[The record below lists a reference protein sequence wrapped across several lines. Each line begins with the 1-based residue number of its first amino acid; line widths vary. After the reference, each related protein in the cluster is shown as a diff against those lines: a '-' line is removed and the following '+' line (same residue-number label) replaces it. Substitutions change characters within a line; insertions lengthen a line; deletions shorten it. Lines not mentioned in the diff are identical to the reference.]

1 MKKKINL
8 QNMLD
13 TEIIKLALSD
23 VISFKELGHYQMKTH
38 NFTYLGTEQS
48 AGIYYIKPSKAY
60 PFHSVALIIEEDKI
74 FGFFRKYHTGFSFN
88 DENKIFPM
96 PTALFDD

>member
-1 MKKKINL
+1 VKKKINL

-23 VISFKELGHYQMKTH
+23 VMSFKELGHYQMKTH

-48 AGIYYIKPSKAY
+48 AGIYYLEPCEKY
-60 PFHSVALIIEEDKI
+60 PFHSVALMTTEKLY
-74 FGFFRKYHTGFSFN
+74 FGYRKYHSGFSFN
-88 DENKIFPM
+88 DEEKVFPM
-96 PTALFDD
+96 PTYLYDD